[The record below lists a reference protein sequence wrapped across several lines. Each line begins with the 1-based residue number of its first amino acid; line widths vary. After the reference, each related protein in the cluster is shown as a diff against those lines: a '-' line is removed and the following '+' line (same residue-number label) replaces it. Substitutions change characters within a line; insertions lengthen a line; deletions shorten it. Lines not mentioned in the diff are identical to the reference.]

1 MSFSSCNVFRVF
13 NRYQYCWQWQS
24 FDRGLAHHFDC
35 DVGKPCRTGLINSG
49 MGSEKVTYVGINL
62 AIQFG
67 ELMLQYDATSE
78 DRGGVPLTFCS
89 ATFNFGLNTWSV
101 ACYF

>member
-1 MSFSSCNVFRVF
+1 
-13 NRYQYCWQWQS
+13 
-24 FDRGLAHHFDC
+24 
-35 DVGKPCRTGLINSG
+35 

-62 AIQFG
+62 AIQFA

-78 DRGGVPLTFCS
+78 DRIGVPLTFCS